1 MDTMTNQIMFV
12 TGNLHK
18 VAEAVAICA
27 PRGIAIVQ
35 NDCGYPE
42 LQDDDVARVA
52 EYGAEHVVNRLD
64 CAVIVED
71 TGLYIDALNGFPG
84 PYAAYVYD
92 TIGNAG
98 ILALMRDIADD
109 DGDDDDRRATFRSI
123 IGYCEPGMKAI
134 TFEGTATGTIAY
146 EERGEGGFGYD
157 PIFEID
163 GVAFASMGDDSKN
176 KVSHRAKSF
185 EKFAEWFIRRGK
197 A

>member
-1 MDTMTNQIMFV
+1 MMTNQIMFV
-12 TGNLHK
+12 TGNPHK

-27 PRGIAIVQ
+27 PRGITIVQ

-52 EYGAEHVVNRLD
+52 AYGAEHVVNRLD

-98 ILALMRDIADD
+98 ILTLMRDIGGNDE
-109 DGDDDDRRATFRSI
+109 RRAMFRSI
-123 IGYCEPGMKAI
+123 IGYCKPGMAAI
-134 TFEGTATGTIAY
+134 TFEGTVTGRIAY
-146 EERGEGGFGYD
+146 EERGAGGFGYD

-163 GVAFASMGDDSKN
+163 GVAFASMGDDAKN

-185 EKFAEWFIRRGK
+185 EKFAEWFIRHGK

>member
-12 TGNLHK
+12 TGNMHK

-42 LQDDDVARVA
+42 LQDNDVARVA

-98 ILALMRDIADD
+98 ILALMRDIDEADD
-109 DGDDDDRRATFRSI
+109 RSPLRAQPPERLL
-123 IGYCEPGMKAI
+123 MKNA
-134 TFEGTATGTIAY
+134 
-146 EERGEGGFGYD
+146 ERGD
-157 PIFEID
+157 LATIRSSRST
-163 GVAFASMGDDSKN
+163 ASP
-176 KVSHRAKSF
+176 SHRWVMIPRIKCLTGQNRLRSLLS
-185 EKFAEWFIRRGK
+185 GS
-197 A
+197 

>member
-1 MDTMTNQIMFV
+1 MTDQIIFV
-12 TGNLHK
+12 TGNRHK
-18 VAEAVAICA
+18 VQEAAAICA
-27 PRGIAIVQ
+27 PRGIVIMQ

-52 EYGAEHVVNRLD
+52 AYGAEHGVNRLN

-98 ILALMRDIADD
+98 ILALMRDIRE
-109 DGDDDDRRATFRSI
+109 GDSDDRRATFRSVV
-123 IGYCEPGMKAI
+123 GYCEPGMVPI
-134 TFEGTATGTIAY
+134 TFEGTVTGRIAY

-163 GVAFASMGDDSKN
+163 GGAFALMDDAAKN
-176 KVSHRAKSF
+176 KVSHRGRSF
-185 EKFAEWFIRRGK
+185 TKFAEWFLKHGK